1 MFGYV
6 VVNKPELK
14 IREYYEYRAY
24 YCGLCKALQE
34 KSGARGQFSL
44 TYDMTF
50 LALMLSALYEPKES
64 EASSRCIAHPLEKQ
78 RVKCNEMIAYVA
90 DMNLLLTWY
99 KCKDDVQDEKK
110 YSKALYGKS
119 IEKRVKDIGS
129 RYPRQEQA
137 VRQNLDNLA
146 ALEREESNDIDAL
159 SGCFGRLLAEIF
171 AVRQDEWEK
180 SLRKIGFF
188 MGRYIYIMDA
198 YDDMERDKK
207 KGSFNPFLE
216 KGNEAGFDEWV
227 RQLLQMSAVEFA
239 GEFEKLPILEHVE
252 ILRNIIYS
260 GVWTKYEEIRE
271 KRKQVGGIA

>member
-50 LALMLSALYEPKES
+50 LALMLSALYEPEES
-64 EASSRCIAHPLEKQ
+64 EASCRCIAHPLEKQ
-78 RVKCNEMIAYVA
+78 RVKCNEMIGYVA

-110 YSKALYGKS
+110 YGRALYGKS
-119 IEKRVKDIGS
+119 IEKKVKDIGS
-129 RYPRQEQA
+129 RYPGKEQA
-137 VRQNLDNLA
+137 VRENLDKLA

-159 SGCFGRLLAEIF
+159 SGCFGHLLAEIF

-198 YDDMERDKK
+198 YDDMEKDKK
-207 KGSFNPFLE
+207 KGSFNPFLKKE
-216 KGNEAGFDEWV
+216 KDAGFDEWV
-227 RQLLQMSAVEFA
+227 KQLLQMSAAEFA
-239 GEFEKLPILEHVE
+239 GEFEKLPILENVE

-260 GVWTKYEEIRE
+260 GVWTKYEETRE